1 MIAWGLAY
9 VQVII
14 YDLRMENKLAKLDS
28 LIVKQAIRDVAS
40 KDVQTSQKAL
50 SYFIS
55 NDFKNLCQRNNFD
68 VDKMILSIKELN
80 EYPLLSKKKLS
91 NDIAK
96 VLENVFI

>member
-1 MIAWGLAY
+1 
-9 VQVII
+9 
-14 YDLRMENKLAKLDS
+14 MENKLAKLDS

-40 KDVQTSQKAL
+40 KDVNISEKAL

-55 NDFKNLCQRNNFD
+55 NDFKTLCQRNNFD

-96 VLENVFI
+96 VLDSVFI

>member
-1 MIAWGLAY
+1 
-9 VQVII
+9 VQVMI
-14 YDLRMENKLAKLDS
+14 YDLIMERNLAKLDS

-40 KDVQTSQKAL
+40 KDVNTSDEAL

-55 NDFKNLCQRNNFD
+55 KDFFNLCQRNNID

-80 EYPLLSKKKLS
+80 NYPLLSRKRMS

-96 VLENVFI
+96 VIDNQFVKRVCSR

>member
-40 KDVQTSQKAL
+40 KDVNISEKAL
-50 SYFIS
+50 
-55 NDFKNLCQRNNFD
+55 
-68 VDKMILSIKELN
+68 
-80 EYPLLSKKKLS
+80 
-91 NDIAK
+91 
-96 VLENVFI
+96 